1 MKNLVERAVIISSE
15 DLIGPESIQVDLRE
29 KRRVKRDRNPH
40 IDLKTYGSVREA
52 AASLGM
58 TAPTF
63 VRIYRE
69 IVIFLL
75 S

>member
-15 DLIGPESIQVDLRE
+15 DLIGPESIPVDLRE

-58 TAPTF
+58 TAPIF
-63 VRIYRE
+63 VIKRKQYIE
-69 IVIFLL
+69 KL
-75 S
+75 